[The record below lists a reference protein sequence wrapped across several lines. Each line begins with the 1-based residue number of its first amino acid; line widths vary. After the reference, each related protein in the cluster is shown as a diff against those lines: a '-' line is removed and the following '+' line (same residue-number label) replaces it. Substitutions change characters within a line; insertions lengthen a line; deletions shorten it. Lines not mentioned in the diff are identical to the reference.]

1 MGAPAI
7 LEGRPYGKEC
17 ARTSSKQ
24 VRAFLG
30 QQRREGARY
39 SGKFPRC
46 NPPDRTLARL
56 RKLRGDLTMTELT
69 VTLAA
74 AAAAAV
80 LNIWLSIRIGAVRR
94 ALSISVGDGGNESLE
109 RRMRAQANFVENTP
123 FVLVLIAAIELAG
136 AGGGWLAYV
145 AAAYF
150 VGRVL
155 HGFGM
160 DGGNWSWG
168 RMVGTLVTML
178 VLLGLAVVAALA
190 AAGVM

>member
-1 MGAPAI
+1 MIVLP
-7 LEGRPYGKEC
+7 
-17 ARTSSKQ
+17 
-24 VRAFLG
+24 
-30 QQRREGARY
+30 
-39 SGKFPRC
+39 
-46 NPPDRTLARL
+46 
-56 RKLRGDLTMTELT
+56 

-94 ALSISVGDGGNESLE
+94 ALSINVGDGGNEALQ
-109 RRMRAQANFVENTP
+109 RRMRAQLDYVENTA

-136 AGGGWLAYV
+136 RGSWWLSLV
-145 AAAYF
+145 AAVYF
-150 VGRVL
+150 LGRVA

-160 DGGNWSWG
+160 DGGNWKIG

-178 VLLGLAVVAALA
+178 VQLGLAVVAALV